1 MKNIILITKRE
12 YLTQVKKKSFV
23 VLTLMAPLLLLLFGA
38 VITYMFKA
46 NKTHYNIA
54 VADNSQSFS
63 KMKNTGDIT
72 FQYVSEK
79 SAETIKKL

>member
-12 YLTQVKKKSFV
+12 YLTGKEKSFV
-23 VLTLMAPLLLLLFGA
+23 VLTLMAPILLLLFGA

-54 VADNSQSFS
+54 VVDNSQSFS
-63 KMKNTGDIT
+63 KMKNSGDISY
-72 FQYVSEK
+72 QYVSEK
-79 SAETIKKL
+79 VPGQ